1 MSVFLS
7 MGKQNKH
14 SSIVCKTNANPLKF
28 IVTDAETN
36 FVQDLYH
43 QLHFRDIMK
52 QAKPS
57 WNRLCFF
64 FMYNIMDDLKQSV
77 TFMLN
82 TRGFSL
88 MRKQNIEEPLP

>member
-43 QLHFRDIMK
+43 QLHFRYIMQQFS
-52 QAKPS
+52 QAFMRP
-57 WNRLCFF
+57 LMFF
-64 FMYNIMDDLKQSV
+64 LYV
-77 TFMLN
+77 
-82 TRGFSL
+82 
-88 MRKQNIEEPLP
+88 